1 MLSKLILDNFKP
13 IHGRLELPLRRVTV
27 LAGLNSSGKSTIIQ
41 SVLLLSQTLA
51 NANAERALILNSNT
65 ASLGTFPDVLNERAT
80 SPHLTLGFTL
90 AMDDYIRR
98 TRVESTRMRRTRYTA
113 VEDAISGIEASATFE
128 SATSGGQS
136 AAAIEAVRVALA
148 TSRVAVTLDAEHE
161 PWLDADAA
169 KQRTVTASITRLSAD
184 EQGKFMSD
192 VKPEFTRLLPY
203 GEGDNHIVTISSEK
217 PGPKKMRYITRL
229 NHFLPD
235 LFIGK
240 YSLPERQLRELG
252 VALDVLLN
260 ERASWEL
267 PGWTARSRP
276 LFEQVMGHQPTSA
289 LLDQIRAIVSS
300 RPTANIPAFKG
311 KTLSDLLTWTR
322 RVPLKTRAK
331 FTFTNQV
338 KQAALADLMLA
349 IYGARPTDAAFGLEN
364 MIDDYDTAAIDFAT
378 RKLVS
383 YFSTM
388 IRYIGPLRADPQ
400 AAQRFAPSNEPDDV
414 GPKGEY
420 AAAVFE
426 ANKRLE
432 ISWWEPVK
440 RAMTRG
446 ALADALD
453 FWVKYLSIAHHVST
467 REAGPSGVSWVV
479 QHLPDSKERPLNSVG
494 VGVSQV
500 LPILVAG
507 LLAPEGS
514 VVMIEQP
521 ELHLH
526 PRAQA
531 RIGDFLFGLSALG
544 KQCLV
549 ETHSDSLVNQ
559 LRLTIV
565 RGGERVRNDIEV
577 YFARQDDHGAARLV
591 PISISPTGAITNWP
605 DGFFDETALQEEAIT
620 REGLSVQARKRHRD
634 A

>member
-13 IHGRLELPLRRVTV
+13 IHGRLELELRRVTV
-27 LAGLNSSGKSTIIQ
+27 LAGLNSSGKSTVIQ

-65 ASLGTFPDVLNERAT
+65 ASLGTFPDVLNERAAT
-80 SPHLTLGFTL
+80 PQMTLGFSL

-98 TRVESTRMRRTRYTA
+98 TKVESTRMRRTRYMA
-113 VEDAISGIEASATFE
+113 VEDAIRTIEASATFE
-128 SATSGGQS
+128 SAVSGGQS

-148 TSRVAVTLDAEHE
+148 RSEVAVSVDSPESV
-161 PWLDADAA
+161 PWDPDPGR
-169 KQRTVTASITRLSAD
+169 RTVTATTSRLSAD
-184 EQGKFMSD
+184 EQARFMAD
-192 VKPEFTRLLPY
+192 VKPEFARLLPY
-203 GEGDNHIVTISSEK
+203 GEGENHIVTISDDA
-217 PGPKKMRYITRL
+217 PGSKKLRYITRL
-229 NHFLPD
+229 IHFLPE

-252 VALDVLLN
+252 VALDLMLN
-260 ERASWEL
+260 ERSSFEL
-267 PGWTARSRP
+267 GMLPARSQP
-276 LFEQVMGHQPTSA
+276 LFEQLMTHEPSA
-289 LLDQIRAIVSS
+289 SLLDQIRAITSTRAS
-300 RPTANIPAFKG
+300 ANIPPFKG
-311 KTLSDLLTWTR
+311 KTLSDLLVWTR

-331 FTFTNQV
+331 FTFTTQV
-338 KQAALADLMLA
+338 RQAALADLMLA
-349 IYGARPTDAAFGLEN
+349 IYGARPSDPVFGLEN

-426 ANKRLE
+426 ANKRLQ
-432 ISWWEPVK
+432 ISWWDPT
-440 RAMTRG
+440 TRSTTQG
-446 ALADALD
+446 TLEEALD
-453 FWVKYLSIAHHVST
+453 FWVKHLSIAHHVTT

-507 LLAPEGS
+507 LLAPEGA

-565 RGGERVRNDIEV
+565 RGGESVRKDIEV
-577 YFARQDDHGAARLV
+577 YFARQTQNGAAQFV
-591 PISISPTGAITNWP
+591 PIEISETGAITNWP
-605 DGFFDETALQEEAIT
+605 EGFFDETALQEEAIT
-620 REGLSVQARKRHRD
+620 REGLSVQARKRRRD